1 MRKKNKVPRILAVIP
16 ARGGSKGIPRKN
28 MRLMNDKPLISYAID
43 NAISSS
49 YIDHVVVTSDSEEIL
64 SFAKQCGVMTLDR
77 SSELA
82 HDAVTLD
89 PVIFD
94 AVLRTEMITGIHFDY
109 VVTLQPTSPLLTAPV
124 LDEALAKMLDSD
136 LDSLISVVNSP
147 HLSWKKDSDGKIIP
161 AYSSRLNR
169 QQLPPSYQETGAFLI
184 SKRDVVSERSRLGS
198 RTGVFEMPE
207 DQATDIDTKQDWV
220 VCETMLSRKR
230 VAFRVD
236 GHKMLGL
243 GHIYRCLTLAYA
255 LIEHDVQFICNTKYP
270 LGTEILRN
278 ANMPVVEVANDDEL
292 CAFLEENKTDVFVND
307 LLDTKREYVESIK
320 KRVKRFVSLED
331 MGDGARLADAV
342 VNAIYEGA
350 SPHHNVYAGK
360 EYVCLRDEF
369 ISSKPADYSEE
380 VRNILVTFGGT
391 DPLNLT
397 RRVYEIAQA
406 WNQNEVK
413 ANFNFVLGP
422 GYEDVSVVDNPERGI
437 SVSSN
442 LVRMSE
448 CMQNA
453 DMALSSQGRT
463 TFELAAMGVPTI
475 VLAQNER
482 EQLHTF
488 AQMDNGFIN
497 LGLGSEV
504 TDEDI
509 NSALMWLMSAKSV
522 RREMRNRMLV
532 NDLKSG
538 IKKVE
543 RIILGETL

>member
-1 MRKKNKVPRILAVIP
+1 M
-16 ARGGSKGIPRKN
+16 
-28 MRLMNDKPLISYAID
+28 
-43 NAISSS
+43 
-49 YIDHVVVTSDSEEIL
+49 
-64 SFAKQCGVMTLDR
+64 
-77 SSELA
+77 
-82 HDAVTLD
+82 
-89 PVIFD
+89 
-94 AVLRTEMITGIHFDY
+94 
-109 VVTLQPTSPLLTAPV
+109 
-124 LDEALAKMLDSD
+124 
-136 LDSLISVVNSP
+136 
-147 HLSWKKDSDGKIIP
+147 
-161 AYSSRLNR
+161 
-169 QQLPPSYQETGAFLI
+169 
-184 SKRDVVSERSRLGS
+184 
-198 RTGVFEMPE
+198 
-207 DQATDIDTKQDWV
+207 
-220 VCETMLSRKR
+220 
-230 VAFRVD
+230 
-236 GHKMLGL
+236 
-243 GHIYRCLTLAYA
+243 
-255 LIEHDVQFICNTKYP
+255 
-270 LGTEILRN
+270 
-278 ANMPVVEVANDDEL
+278 
-292 CAFLEENKTDVFVND
+292 FVND